1 VSAKASASATETV
14 SAKAS
19 KQTAKKS
26 KAEMPK
32 DFAPASYRPC
42 DISNIDFIQVNI
54 ANLLKN
60 LKEAGAAPLAVTATV
75 DGIFLS
81 LSKLLPHLND
91 FVDKLLNEQ
100 TLDMAADAA
109 RRYVVMRVAREILVG
124 EYSLQKDAP
133 GNEQYKQLLKRL
145 LDSIDWDFLQKQKE
159 AGISSPEVEA
169 AVDLATAV
177 AEKNEKVPP
186 ADRLPLSSSA
196 AALADA
202 AKGIVGE
209 TSPQQAQKTPLTG
222 GTRRRRLR
230 SRVTTKLRTRL
241 KRRRRSRRRTRSK
254 KL

>member
-1 VSAKASASATETV
+1 VSAKASPTV
-14 SAKAS
+14 SAKASPTISTKAS

-26 KAEMPK
+26 NAGVPK

-177 AEKNEKVPP
+177 AEKNEEVPP

-196 AALADA
+196 QAF
-202 AKGIVGE
+202 VNPQ
-209 TSPQQAQKTPLTG
+209 TSPQLTG